1 MSVLEASWEHHG
13 STTLLSRPACQGLAP
28 VLILGLGQA
37 EESPPPDP
45 LMEGWVLDPQHQR
58 GAFRCSRDPQ
68 LWAFGGSR
76 SHRTCLTSCSSQT
89 HWHFFFS
96 GRPPQLLAA
105 SQRGGRGRGM
115 QGARTLAA
123 TPRGPSDERGGAGGG
138 RRQVSP
144 PRVWTSFHLR
154 FRFSECWGTLFILNS
169 NYHNSAFDIFMI
181 RIFLVASAYFVP
193 GTVLSAWPMTLR

>member
-89 HWHFFFS
+89 HWHFFFFWEATPAARCQSEGWARPGHAGCQDTGRDAAWAIGRERRS
-96 GRPPQLLAA
+96 GRGKEAGLSSPGLDFL
-105 SQRGGRGRGM
+105 
-115 QGARTLAA
+115 
-123 TPRGPSDERGGAGGG
+123 PSSF
-138 RRQVSP
+138 QV
-144 PRVWTSFHLR
+144 L
-154 FRFSECWGTLFILNS
+154 
-169 NYHNSAFDIFMI
+169 
-181 RIFLVASAYFVP
+181 
-193 GTVLSAWPMTLR
+193 